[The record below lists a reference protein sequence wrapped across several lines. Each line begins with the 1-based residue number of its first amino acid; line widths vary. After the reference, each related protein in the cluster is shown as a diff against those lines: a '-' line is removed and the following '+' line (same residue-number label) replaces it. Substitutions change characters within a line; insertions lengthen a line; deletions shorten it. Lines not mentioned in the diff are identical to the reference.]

1 MKKNLSVSKKK
12 RISAGGILFLL
23 LVVLFTFQLPTVF
36 GFENASLQDGKKII
50 TGVVT
55 DANSGEALPGVTV
68 LVKGTTSGA
77 ITDIGGNYSISAS
90 ADDYLVFSFV
100 GYLSEEVLVGE
111 QTVISSALA
120 IDLIGIDEVVVI
132 GYGVQK
138 KKLVT
143 GATSQVKGEE
153 LLSSRSNR
161 LESSL
166 QGLTP
171 GMVIVKQSGQP
182 GSDYNIT
189 IRGIGSVNGTTPLVL
204 IDGVPGNLNTLN
216 PSDVESVD
224 ILKDAASA
232 AIYGSRGGNGVILIT
247 TRKGKSGAPQLSYDF
262 YYGVS
267 NAPKKIDLLNAKEYA
282 TLSNEAQFNMFP
294 ARDPLFSQ
302 DYINS
307 LGEGTDWQEEAYHK
321 NAPSVNHY
329 LGITGGNEY
338 STYSASVSYTKE
350 DGIFDYNNKSYFERM
365 GFRLNSEHKVKNYL
379 RIGENMT
386 YTHRARHGLG
396 VTGIYDNFLRTILSA
411 SPLIEAHD
419 PSVFDGFGRSAYIED
434 QVNPLAV
441 MNYYYNEIKR
451 NDDIVGDIYGEFEPI
466 KGLKFRS
473 DFGMALNFAN
483 NSTATDSFTITSQ
496 NYNEIPD
503 YKQYMERKFGY
514 NWDNVIS
521 FERSFGQHNLIA
533 MVGTNSQDNW
543 YFNMD
548 VDINAFLQNPN
559 LAPVPSNIVLQPGIV
574 GDTIIYKGDIGKGV
588 SRFSVFGRISYNYN
602 EMYLATISL
611 RRDGSSRF
619 GENYRYKN
627 FPFPAVSLG
636 YVITKSEMLNSL
648 GWLDFLK
655 IRGSWGQNG
664 TEPDRDYRYLATVG
678 SYSRSYVFG
687 SGRVAGISPD
697 IMANPNLKWESSE
710 QINIGF
716 DSRFLRFFDFTFDW
730 YKKSSKDWIVPITVP
745 TILGGRGISN
755 TPPYANAGNVINS
768 GVEMVLGYRKNI
780 NNFGLDL
787 SGNLAYNKNKVTD
800 VPGDIIHG
808 STSVLYNG
816 SSEFYR
822 VEEGFPIGYFWGYTT
837 DGLFQTQEEVDAYT
851 NGDGD
856 LLQPNAAP
864 GDVRRVDVNGDGE
877 ISDDDKGMIGDPN
890 PDFIYGVNATLNYK
904 GFDFSL
910 NISGQA
916 GNQIVKCYR
925 FEERAYFNYTTE
937 ILDRWTGPGTS
948 NRIPRVTGGA
958 DRNQNW
964 RTFSDLYIEDAGFMK
979 IKSVSLGYDLKTI
992 FKVIPM
998 EQFRIYFSATNLL
1011 TLTKYT
1017 GLDPE
1022 VGYGS
1027 YYNSAGLL
1035 TDAYASG
1042 VDLGFYPAA
1051 RSYLVGVNIK
1061 F

>member
-1 MKKNLSVSKKK
+1 MKKNLKVSWKK
-12 RISAGGILFLL
+12 RLWTGRDMTFMLIMLMIFQSLFVSGIGN
-23 LVVLFTFQLPTVF
+23 TGFQDEKHV
-36 GFENASLQDGKKII
+36 I
-50 TGVVT
+50 TGRLT
-55 DANSGEALPGVTV
+55 DEASGEKLPGVSI
-68 LVKGTTSGA
+68 LIKGTSTGA
-77 ITDIGGNYSISAS
+77 VSDIDGNYSLSVS
-90 ADDYLVFSFV
+90 NTDVLVYSLV
-100 GYLSEEVLVGE
+100 GYLSKEVQVGE
-111 QTVISSALA
+111 QTVISLSLSA
-120 IDLIGIDEVVVI
+120 DLIGIDEVVVI

-143 GATSQVKGEE
+143 GATTQVKGEE
-153 LLSSRSNR
+153 LVSSRTNR
-161 LESSL
+161 LEASL

-182 GSDYNIT
+182 GSDYNIA
-189 IRGIGSVNGTTPLVL
+189 IRGIGSVNGSAPLVL

-224 ILKDAASA
+224 VLKDAASA
-232 AIYGSRGGNGVILIT
+232 AIYGSRAADGVILVT
-247 TRKGKSGAPQLSYDF
+247 TKKGKSGAPKLSYDF
-262 YYGVS
+262 YYGVA

-282 TLSNEAQFNMFP
+282 NLVNEAQFNMFP
-294 ARDPLFSQ
+294 TRDPLFTQ

-307 LGEGTDWQEEAYHK
+307 LDEGTDWQEEAYHK
-321 NAPSVNHY
+321 NAPTINHY
-329 LGITGGNEY
+329 LGVTGGNDY

-350 DGIFDYNNKSYFERM
+350 DGIFDYNNKSYYERM
-365 GFRLNSEHKVKNYL
+365 GFRLNSEHKIKKYI

-386 YTHRARHGLG
+386 YTHRERHGLG

-411 SPLIEAHD
+411 SPLIDAYD
-419 PSVFDGFGRSAYIED
+419 PAEYDGFGRSDYIED

-441 MNYYYNEIKR
+441 MNYYFNEVKR
-451 NDDIVGDIYGEFEPI
+451 NDDIVGDVYVEIEPI

-473 DFGMALNFAN
+473 DFGAAFNFAN
-483 NSTATDSFTITSQ
+483 NSTVNDSFTITSQ

-503 YKQYMERKFGY
+503 YRQYMERKFGY
-514 NWDNVIS
+514 NWDNVAS
-521 FERSFGQHNLIA
+521 FERTFGKHNLIG
-533 MVGTNSQDNW
+533 MIGTNAQDNW

-559 LAPVPSNIVLQPGIV
+559 LAEVPTNIVLQPGIV
-574 GDTIIYKGDIGKGV
+574 GDTIIYRGDMGKGV
-588 SRFSVFGRISYNYN
+588 SRLSLFGRVSYNYN
-602 EMYLATISL
+602 EMILATVSM

-619 GENYRYKN
+619 GKNYRYGN
-627 FPFPAVSLG
+627 FPAVSLG
-636 YVITKSEMLNSL
+636 FVVTQSGMLKNAD
-648 GWLDFLK
+648 WLDFLK
-655 IRGSWGQNG
+655 VRGSWGQNG
-664 TEPDRDYRYLATVG
+664 KEPDRDYRYLATVG
-678 SYSRSYVFG
+678 SYARSYVFG
-687 SGRVAGISPD
+687 SGRLAGLSPD
-697 IMANPNLKWESSE
+697 IMPNPNLRWEASE
-710 QINIGF
+710 QIDIGF
-716 DSRFLRFFDFTFDW
+716 DSRFLRSFNFAFDW
-730 YKKSSKDWIVPITVP
+730 YRKSSKDWIIPVTIPS
-745 TILGGRGISN
+745 ILGSRGISK
-755 TPPYANAGNVINS
+755 TPPYANSGNVINS
-768 GVEMVLGYRKNI
+768 GVEMELGYRKNF
-780 NNFGLDL
+780 NNLGLNL
-787 SGNLAYNKNKVTD
+787 SGNLAYNKNRVTK
-800 VPGDIIHG
+800 VPGEIIHG

-822 VEEGFPIGYFWGYTT
+822 VEEGYPIGYFWGFTT
-837 DGLFQTQEEVDAYT
+837 DGLFQTQEEVDAYV

-864 GDVRRVDVNGDGE
+864 GDVRRVDVNNDGE
-877 ISDDDKGMIGDPN
+877 VNEDDKGMIGDPN
-890 PDFIYGVNATLNYK
+890 PDIIYGVNASLNYK
-904 GFDFSL
+904 GFDFSV

-925 FEERAYFNYTTE
+925 FEERSYFNYTTE

-948 NRIPRVTGGA
+948 ERIPRVTGGA

-979 IKSVSLGYDLKTI
+979 IKSISLGYDLKTI

-998 EQFRIYFSATNLL
+998 EQFRVYFTATNLL
-1011 TLTKYT
+1011 TLTNYT

-1042 VDLGFYPAA
+1042 IDLGFYPAA
-1051 RSYLVGVNIK
+1051 RTYLVGVNIK